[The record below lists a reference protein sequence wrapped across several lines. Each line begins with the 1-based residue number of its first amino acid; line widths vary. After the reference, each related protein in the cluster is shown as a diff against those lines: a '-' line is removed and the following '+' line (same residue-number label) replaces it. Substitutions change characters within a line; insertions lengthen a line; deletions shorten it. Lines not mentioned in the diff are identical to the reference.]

1 MSPFVRGP
9 SVRHMDR
16 TAARSVLFITLA
28 VFSLTFR
35 GGPGTDAARVDLET
49 TRAIALERTLALP
62 ESALLENLAEQPQGR
77 GVVSRRPSDG
87 RLVGTSGLG
96 GPLVMAPLV
105 LAGTGLEMVQ
115 PPESSRAGA
124 VVRAAAGWRNSFLS
138 AITAHLVVLVALRLG
153 AARLDA
159 WLGGLTYAFTTFAW
173 PQARAWEVDVQVTML
188 LFASL
193 LFILRIRESF
203 DRLEDPLRLDLLA
216 VGSTLGLALFTSITS
231 LPAVIV
237 LGAAIEVVLW
247 RGMRRLN
254 TTRWQP
260 KDHERARPGVVAGLV
275 LVPLLLGG
283 VATLIHDSLV
293 WGRAMSFPALRPTG
307 PDLEASLGGLLFSPG
322 RGLLVLAPGL
332 LLVPLG
338 WRALVRGGELLYG
351 RTVLGLLLAV
361 LLVPVFL
368 EPWHGGRTYGP
379 RLLLPL
385 LPFAW
390 VLAVRAAPW
399 IREVPWRRRLV
410 VILLALGLFH
420 QLPAVGVDTSTH
432 HELAFASHQD
442 GPESLESIQ
451 WDLPY
456 AAPWA
461 HWRILRHRIASD
473 DELFPV
479 REIFFED
486 RDEVITPTEGSP
498 AFSHLAAL
506 DLLRQEPVLGGLLV
520 FGSLASVLWGAWIG
534 FRALNRTAT

>member
-1 MSPFVRGP
+1 MSPFVRRP
-9 SVRHMDR
+9 SVRQMDR

-35 GGPGTDAARVDLET
+35 GAPGTDAARVELET
-49 TRAIALERTLALP
+49 TSAIARQGTLALP
-62 ESALLENLAEQPQGR
+62 ESALLANLAEGSQGSA
-77 GVVSRRPSDG
+77 VVSRRLSDA

-96 GPLVMAPLV
+96 GPLAMAPLV
-105 LAGTGLEMVQ
+105 LAGTGLEMVRSQ
-115 PPESSRAGA
+115 AASEQGA
-124 VVRAAAGWRNSFLS
+124 VVRAAAGWRNSLLS
-138 AITAHLVVLVALRLG
+138 AITAQLLVLAALRLG
-153 AARLDA
+153 AGRFDA
-159 WLGGLTYAFTTFAW
+159 WLGGLAYAFTTFAW
-173 PQARAWEVDVQVTML
+173 PQARAWEGDVQVTML

-216 VGSTLGLALFTSITS
+216 VGSTLGLALFTSVTS

-237 LGAAIEVVLW
+237 LGAAVEVVLW

-254 TTRWQP
+254 ATRWQP

-275 LVPLLLGG
+275 LVPLLLGV
-283 VATLIHDSLV
+283 VATLVHDSLV
-293 WGRAMSFPALRPTG
+293 WGKAMSFPALRPTG
-307 PDLEASLGGLLFSPG
+307 SDLEASLGGLLFSPG
-322 RGLLVLAPGL
+322 RGLFVLAPGL
-332 LLVPLG
+332 LLVPVG
-338 WRALVRGGELLYG
+338 WRALARGGELLYR
-351 RTVLGLLLAV
+351 RTVLGLLFAL

-368 EPWHGGRTYGP
+368 EPWHGGLTYGP

-399 IREVPWRRRLV
+399 IREVPWRRRLAV
-410 VILLALGLFH
+410 LLLALGLFH

-442 GPESLESIQ
+442 GAESLESIQ

-473 DELFPV
+473 DEQFPV

-486 RDEVITPTEGSP
+486 REEVLTPTEGSP
-498 AFSHLAAL
+498 AFTHVASL
-506 DLLRQEPVLGGLLV
+506 DLVRQEPLLGWLLV
-520 FGSLASVLWGAWIG
+520 FGSLASMLWGGWLG